1 MTKAV
6 MSIDPR
12 LIALVGRNQ
21 YSSNPLPI
29 IVRELLQNSQDACAR
44 KGVEPNIRITVRSIH
59 KRYDDWLVTC
69 EDNGIGMT
77 AEQIVTDF
85 LCLGGVK
92 DDATG
97 QTGGFGI
104 AKAVIMGCE
113 NWSVKSLDNFVSRDI
128 LLAGEEIQKY
138 KYRDGTKVTVRI
150 KESVHGS
157 SVRKMLQMVYYSDVD
172 IHLVVKTDRYPYI
185 EIEDKHAGFPAID
198 RKLLENNASFDLYG
212 SGALEIDQ
220 LELSSASI
228 TEVAGTGWNIV
239 RLNGLMQMLGGI
251 RLDYRKTN
259 LFFDIKTNK
268 LPEDSEYPFS
278 MNRESLKGGYEELVD
293 SFVASHNANVVQS
306 IAAVDDDEPMEERVL
321 VLPGRMLSGSRSTT
335 YDRHER
341 SSESGMGNMTKADLI
356 IEEKMRR
363 LREGSKA
370 PVRMLLRRYNKDP
383 ETRAWHAKVMLAWQ
397 DVLQLATEV
406 DESFGIGITSNHY
419 QVAAR
424 WTMDGDVYYII
435 NPELAVDEDLK
446 TQSSEAI
453 VLSLWTLACHE
464 ATHKYVD
471 DHNEWFTTT
480 MGSIE
485 KDSAEVILRALRT
498 IAKRLK

>member
-29 IVRELLQNSQDACAR
+29 IVRELLQNSIDACAR
-44 KGVEPNIRITVRSIH
+44 KGVEPNIRITVHSIQE
-59 KRYDDWLVTC
+59 RYDDWLVTC

-77 AEQIVTDF
+77 AEEIVNDF

-128 LLAGEEIQKY
+128 LLAGEEITKR
-138 KYRDGTKVTVRI
+138 KYRDGTKVMVRI
-150 KESVHGS
+150 KEGVYGS
-157 SVRKMLQMVYYSDVD
+157 SVRKMLQMVYYSDVKV
-172 IHLVVKTDRYPYI
+172 HLTVKTDRYPSI
-185 EIEDKHAGFPAID
+185 ELEDKHAGFPAIE
-198 RKLLENNASFDLYG
+198 RKLLERNSSFDLYG
-212 SGALEIDQ
+212 SGALEIDDID
-220 LELSSASI
+220 LSNVS
-228 TEVAGTGWNIV
+228 EVGGTGWNIV

-268 LPEDSEYPFS
+268 LPEDTEYPFS

-293 SFVASHNANVVQS
+293 AFVQTHNANVMQS
-306 IAAVDDDEPMEERVL
+306 IATVADDEPSEETIV

-341 SSESGMGNMTKADLI
+341 ANESGMGNMTKADLI

-363 LREGSKA
+363 LREGSTA

-446 TQSSEAI
+446 AQSAEAI